1 MASNPNLCVDIF
13 SQMATMM
20 ANFNSHVRS
29 GGESFSHADG
39 FEATST
45 NNPSNG
51 LSFEENLNQSAQM
64 FFIGAMVV
72 FLIYNQLSSVM

>member
-39 FEATST
+39 FEAT
-45 NNPSNG
+45 
-51 LSFEENLNQSAQM
+51 
-64 FFIGAMVV
+64 
-72 FLIYNQLSSVM
+72 